1 MNFKEFLDLHESKNM
16 DYHVINKYE
25 PSPNLGYIPLGTK
38 EARQAEEKFLKGRL
52 KLKTFLQKQ
61 EVGFRAIIN
70 GEEYLRSIDGIFVK
84 KTFPLS
90 GHKGT
95 AIGQRELYSPA
106 TKKRYTKIL
115 KDDPEYH
122 TDPITVVGTPTEYRV
137 IDGHHRTQAYK
148 DAGRKEIPVWI
159 EAPLR

>member
-1 MNFKEFLDLHESKNM
+1 MNFKEFLYLCESNGM
-16 DYHVINKYE
+16 DYRVINKYE
-25 PSPNLGYIPLGTK
+25 PSPNLGYVPLGTK

-61 EVGFRAIIN
+61 EAGFRAIIN

-90 GHKGT
+90 GHAGT

-106 TKKRYTKIL
+106 TKKRYTKML
-115 KDDPEYH
+115 KNNPKTD
-122 TDPITVVGTPTEYRV
+122 TDPITVVGTPSEYRV

-148 DAGRKEIPVWI
+148 DAGRKEMPVWI
-159 EAPLR
+159 KAPLR